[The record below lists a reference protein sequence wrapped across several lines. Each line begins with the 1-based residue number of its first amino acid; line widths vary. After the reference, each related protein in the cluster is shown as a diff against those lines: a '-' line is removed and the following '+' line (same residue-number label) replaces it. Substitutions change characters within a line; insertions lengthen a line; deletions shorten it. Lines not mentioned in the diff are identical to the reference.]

1 MMKASNS
8 NRMIIGILL
17 VFAIAVAFWMLL
29 LSPKREEA
37 SELGE
42 QVEQL
47 KSSLAQSQAK
57 VAEAEAA
64 KTQFPRNYQ
73 QLVKLGKAV
82 PANDETSSLLV
93 ELNRVA
99 KDSGVRF
106 NGIQFGSTDGASTEA
121 STEAPAPEAPPSG
134 EGSLGTPAASV
145 APTEAATA
153 LQPIGATVGPAGLS
167 VLPYDLTFT
176 GTFFDIVDFMHGI
189 DSLVATKKG
198 EKVGVDGR
206 LLTLDGFAL
215 NGEGE
220 DGFPKLEATFSVAT
234 YLVPPAQGITAG
246 ATESEPA
253 PVSTEEPPVEEP
265 TTEESPTTTE
275 AR

>member
-1 MMKASNS
+1 MKASDS
-8 NRMIIGILL
+8 SRMIIGILL
-17 VFAIAVAFWMLL
+17 VCAIAVAFWMLL

-47 KSSLAQSQAK
+47 QSALAQSQAK

-64 KTQFPRNYQ
+64 KDQFPRNYQ

-93 ELNRVA
+93 ELSRVA
-99 KDSGVRF
+99 KDSGVKF
-106 NGIQFGSTDGASTEA
+106 NGIQFGSTDGATEA
-121 STEAPAPEAPPSG
+121 SAETPPPTTAPSG
-134 EGSLGTPAASV
+134 EGSLGVPAASV
-145 APTEAATA
+145 APTEAAAA

-176 GTFFDIVDFMHGI
+176 GTFFDITDFMQGI
-189 DSLVATKKG
+189 DSLVATKEG
-198 EKVGVDGR
+198 EKVGVNGR

-215 NGEGE
+215 NGDSEV
-220 DGFPKLEATFSVAT
+220 GFPKLEATFSVTT
-234 YLVPPAQGITAG
+234 YLVSLAQGITAG